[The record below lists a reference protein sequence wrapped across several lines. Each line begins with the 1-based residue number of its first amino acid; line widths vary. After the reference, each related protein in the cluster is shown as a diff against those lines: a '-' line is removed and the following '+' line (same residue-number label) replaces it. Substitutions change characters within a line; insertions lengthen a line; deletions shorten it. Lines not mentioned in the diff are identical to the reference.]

1 MHRRTLTL
9 ATALLLAGG
18 GAFAQQTPPA
28 APPRRLRGT
37 IESVDG
43 NRMVIKS
50 RDGASL
56 TVTLAE
62 NATVAAL
69 RKVELGQ
76 IAPGAFIGT
85 ATRPGTGGI
94 MVAIEVLVFPE
105 DMRGRGE
112 GHYAWDLEPGSMM
125 TNATVSGTVSL
136 SQGREL
142 SLTIKDQTYKVVV
155 PPDAPVVTFAPASR
169 ADLKPGM
176 RVFAVATAA
185 ADGALSA
192 ARVTVEK
199 DGVAPPM

>member
-9 ATALLLAGG
+9 ASALLLAGG

-43 NRMVIKS
+43 NRMVIKG
-50 RDGASL
+50 RDGAPL
-56 TVTLAE
+56 TVALAD
-62 NATVAAL
+62 NTTVAVL
-69 RKVELGQ
+69 RKVELSQ
-76 IAPGAFIGT
+76 VAQGAFIGT
-85 ATRPGTGGI
+85 ATRPGTGGV

-105 DMRGRGE
+105 EMRGRGE

-136 SQGREL
+136 AQGREL

-155 PPDAPVVTFAPASR
+155 PPDAPVVTFAPATR

-176 RVFAVATAA
+176 RVFMVANPQ
-185 ADGALSA
+185 ADGTLSV